1 MSDRSTFMKLRED
14 EREVRK
20 SLIINAAMKLFEE
33 KSFHDIGMRDIAAEA
48 GVSAASIYRYFPSR
62 DDLFVEALIQ
72 DINSIEG
79 LLEQRLSS
87 GGSIEDL
94 AVAVV
99 DYLIDNE
106 ATFQMMCHFM
116 IRGEVNTRALKKF
129 NAVQRYF
136 LKMFDE
142 MVKRAGGAENIRFFT
157 HAFFASLAGVVM
169 TFRNYP
175 GRNSQERRRYMH
187 KLALLIMREGNSLDE
202 DIFEKDLAE
211 IRKAREN
218 AAG

>member
-79 LLEQRLSS
+79 LLEQRLTN
-87 GGSIEDL
+87 GGTIEDL

-142 MVKRAGGAENIRFFT
+142 MVKRAGGAENIRFFS

-175 GRNSQERRRYMH
+175 GRNFDERRRYMH

-211 IRKAREN
+211 IRSKKAE
-218 AAG
+218 

>member
-20 SLIINAAMKLFEE
+20 NLIINAAMKLFEE
-33 KSFHDIGMRDIAAEA
+33 KSFHDIGMRDIAAKA

-62 DDLFVEALIQ
+62 DDLFVEALIL
-72 DINSIEG
+72 DINSIEDR
-79 LLEQRLSS
+79 LEKLVNR
-87 GGSIEDL
+87 GSTIEEL

-106 ATFQMMCHFM
+106 ATFQMMSHFM
-116 IRGEVNTRALKKF
+116 IRGETNTRALKKF

-142 MVKRAGGAENIRFFT
+142 MVKRTQGVESIKFFT
-157 HAFFASLAGVVM
+157 AAFFASLAGVVM

-175 GRNSQERRRYMH
+175 DRNPDERRKYMH

-202 DIFEKDLAE
+202 DVLEKDFSEL
-211 IRKAREN
+211 REKQKT
-218 AAG
+218 